1 MALIACPECGA
12 EISDKAVECPK
23 CGGASGA
30 QSEGGR
36 RLIAGIGGKFQAVGI
51 LLLAAGVIAT
61 VVGNWWGPAVLL
73 PGIVLLMMGRM
84 T

>member
-30 QSEGGR
+30 PSKGGR

-61 VVGNWWGPAVLL
+61 VIGNWWGPAVLL

>member
-1 MALIACPECGA
+1 MALIACPECAA

-23 CGGASGA
+23 CGGAVGA
-30 QSEGGR
+30 PAPGR

-51 LLLAAGVIAT
+51 LILAAGIIST
-61 VVGNWWGPAVLL
+61 VLGIWWGPGVLL